1 MVLSYSHRRRVK
13 LDELRKKSFQELIQ
27 IAATQKILVQ
37 SNLSKWELI
46 TQILRS
52 AYNAGAQ
59 LSVEGVLQIEPLGY
73 GMIKDVSN
81 DPALPSHVYV
91 APSQIQTL
99 GLSDGEKLLVSLR
112 PPNEEESY
120 FAMKELIRA

>member
-13 LDELRKKSFQELIQ
+13 LDELRKKSFQELTQ
-27 IAATQKILVQ
+27 IAASQNIIVQ

-59 LSVEGVLQIEPLGY
+59 LSVEGILQIEPLGY
-73 GMIKDVSN
+73 GMIKDART
-81 DPALPSHVYV
+81 DPSLPSNVYV
-91 APSQIQTL
+91 APSQIKAL
-99 GLSDGEKLLVSLR
+99 GLADGEKVLVSVR
-112 PPNEEESY
+112 PPSQEESY
-120 FAMKELIRA
+120 FAMKELLTA